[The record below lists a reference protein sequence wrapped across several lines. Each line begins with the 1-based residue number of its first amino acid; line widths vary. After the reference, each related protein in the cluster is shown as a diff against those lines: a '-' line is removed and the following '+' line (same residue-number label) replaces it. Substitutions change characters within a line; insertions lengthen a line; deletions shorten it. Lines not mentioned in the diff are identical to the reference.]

1 MTYSAR
7 TLLTSLFAIALLFAI
22 AFAPAYGAVPG
33 AKPRADRFYDL
44 HYRAQFE
51 PHDGTIPGIIHVELH
66 LTGERLPG
74 KIVLSIDPQRY
85 RAFTSTDPIET
96 TSRTVTWRPR
106 GKFSRLAYDFVVNH
120 ERTPGHFDSL
130 MTPDWALFRGD
141 RMIPKVAVTAPPSL
155 KSRAT
160 LEFVLPKGWS
170 ALTPYERSAGE
181 PRTIDDPT
189 RRFDRPE
196 GWMIAG
202 KLGTRSEE
210 IAGIHTI
217 IASPAGEEVRRQ
229 DTLAFLNWNL
239 PLLAEIFKSFPSRLL
254 IVSAGDPMW
263 RGGLSAPASLFV
275 HSHRPLISENRT
287 STLLH
292 ELVHVAMG
300 IRGDAESDW
309 IVEGLAEFYSI
320 ETLRRSGG
328 ISKARYDEA
337 MQKMKQWGAKAPT
350 LFAKISSGAVTARA
364 VVALHRTDDE
374 IREATG
380 GKASLDEVARELA
393 QQQGEVSLAVLQSI
407 AEKVAGRRVKAL
419 ERVQLSATPAS
430 PAR

>member
-1 MTYSAR
+1 MTQPIR
-7 TLLTSLFAIALLFAI
+7 TLLGLLFTTLFVI
-22 AFAPAYGAVPG
+22 PAPSAA
-33 AKPRADRFYDL
+33 ARADRFYDL
-44 HYRAQFE
+44 HYRAQFL
-51 PHDGTIPGIIHVELH
+51 PQSGTIHVELH

-74 KIVLSIDPQRY
+74 KIVLHIDPQRY
-85 RAFTSTDPIET
+85 RAFTSTDPLEMT
-96 TSRTVTWRPR
+96 ARTVTWRPR
-106 GKFSRLAYDFVVNH
+106 GRFARLAYDFVVNN
-120 ERTPGHFDSL
+120 ERSPGHFDSL
-130 MTPDWALFRGD
+130 MTADWALFRGD
-141 RMIPKVAVTAPPSL
+141 RMVPKASVTAPRSL

-160 LEFVLPKGWS
+160 LEFVLPKDWS

-181 PRTIDDPT
+181 PRTIDNPG

-210 IAGIHTI
+210 IANIHTI
-217 IASPAGEEVRRQ
+217 IASPTGEEIRRQ

-239 PLLAEIFKSFPSRLL
+239 PVLAGVFRSFPPRLL

-300 IRGDAESDW
+300 IRGDEESDW
-309 IVEGLAEFYSI
+309 IVEGFAEFYSI
-320 ETLRRSGG
+320 EALHRSGG
-328 ISKARYDEA
+328 ISKTRYDEA
-337 MQKMKQWGAKAPT
+337 MQKVAQWAAKAPN
-350 LFAKISSGAVTARA
+350 LFVKESSGATTARA
-364 VVALHRTDDE
+364 VIALHRADEE
-374 IREATG
+374 IRKASG

-393 QQQGEVSLAVLQSI
+393 QRQGEVSLTLLQAT
-407 AEKVAGRRVKAL
+407 AEKVAGHRVQAL
-419 ERVQLSATPAS
+419 ERARLSENPGS